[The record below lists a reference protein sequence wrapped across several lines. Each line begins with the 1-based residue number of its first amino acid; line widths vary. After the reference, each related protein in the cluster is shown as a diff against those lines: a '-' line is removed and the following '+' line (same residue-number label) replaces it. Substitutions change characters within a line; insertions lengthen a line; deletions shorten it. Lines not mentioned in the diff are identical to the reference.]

1 MAVWKSRRNAIL
13 TKLNEKLIPIGHLHE
28 LPIFEKI
35 DEPTLGET
43 DLRQQSELFFRCVKD
58 LLLGEYNQHF
68 YPYWDEIK
76 GRRIRFKIT
85 AGSPKEIKSHLNN
98 LTHFLRDVVLSR
110 EYVSELLAKKTNL
123 GLVAR
128 NVAEILQDFLQTE
141 FPTLIN
147 KVFDEARELKNIDN
161 STTFLAADFSVLQK
175 TLYHIIKEEMVGGQ
189 IITYLDRPETHHLS
203 RSFIPSLFANCI
215 KAGMQHYN
223 AFLEE
228 FLYNGDVKS
237 DRQHEF
243 MIWDLSKSKIYN
255 ATDFNYDKDFFDDLP
270 FEQKFVVIPDLIP
283 SVWKK
288 GMVAMLFHT
297 RKIISILVSQTRKP
311 FYLPYKKITDLTP
324 EKQYDAIKEA
334 SEIAGKA
341 LVEQID
347 SIFNIQEFYDLL
359 YEMIFN
365 PSSTWLANFVEDI
378 EELSA
383 TMELDDSDADKFNFL
398 FMNYFQQRCQ
408 KVQKNFDLVKMKLY
422 ENSLFEKVLPLD
434 KRFVDYIPLDS
445 EAEREEGTYIND
457 ENQPLSNKS
466 VSLEEASTGKTSS
479 TLMEDPRPFLAT
491 EEEQEAAKLPFV
503 ERIGIEFTKFILF
516 KCLVPPPIQ
525 EHFNRLFRL
534 RFSLVRANILL
545 LQKRLQ
551 FNSVD
556 SNKSEEVFLTFVQ
569 HFISR
574 YTYFVFGILCDE
586 QWKLFKSTTPTLK
599 SINTIT
605 EAQRFLLRNI
615 NSSAG
620 LYNNSQNF
628 SVNLMHILQIVNNY
642 CFGEINFTAAA
653 DQFYDTYK
661 KMRAIVCSKRND
673 YLDKMSYEV
682 FRVPPLVRLNQ
693 VERIE
698 IDPRQGLTAT
708 PNIAVT
714 AAMRRSSS
722 AMSVQPRRMN

>member
-1 MAVWKSRRNAIL
+1 MSIWKSRRNCIL
-13 TKLNEKLIPIGHLHE
+13 VKLNEKLISIGHLHE
-28 LPIFEKI
+28 LPIYEKS
-35 DEPTLGET
+35 DVTLGEMG
-43 DLRQQSELFFRCVKD
+43 LPQQNELYFQCVKD

-68 YPYWDEIK
+68 YPYWDEVK

-85 AGSPKEIKSHLNN
+85 AGSPNEIKSHLKK

-110 EYVSELLAKKTNL
+110 EYVSELLAKKTHL

-128 NVAEILQDFLQTE
+128 SVAEVLQDFLQTE
-141 FPTLIN
+141 FPKLIH
-147 KVFDEARELKNIDN
+147 KAFDEARELKNIDAL
-161 STTFLAADFSVLQK
+161 TTFLAADFTVLQK
-175 TLYHIIKEEMVGGQ
+175 TLSHIIKEEMVGGQ
-189 IITYLDRPETHHLS
+189 IISHLDRPETHHLS

-215 KAGMQHYN
+215 KAGMRHYN
-223 AFLEE
+223 EFLEE

-243 MIWDLSKSKIYN
+243 MIWDLSKSKIYK

-288 GMVAMLFHT
+288 GMIAMLFHT

-311 FYLPYKKITDLTP
+311 FYLPYKKITDLPP

-334 SEIAGKA
+334 SEIAGRA

-365 PSSTWLANFVEDI
+365 PSSTWLSNFVEDI
-378 EELSA
+378 EGLSA

-408 KVQKNFDLVKMKLY
+408 KVQKDFDLVKMKLF

-457 ENQPLSNKS
+457 ENQPISNKS
-466 VSLEEASTGKTSS
+466 VSLEDASNGKTSS
-479 TLMEDPRPFLAT
+479 SHMEDPRPFLVN
-491 EEEQEAAKLPFV
+491 EEEDQEPVKLPFV

-545 LQKRLQ
+545 LQKRYQ
-551 FNSVD
+551 SNSAD
-556 SNKSEEVFLTFVQ
+556 RNKSEE
-569 HFISR
+569 
-574 YTYFVFGILCDE
+574 
-586 QWKLFKSTTPTLK
+586 
-599 SINTIT
+599 
-605 EAQRFLLRNI
+605 
-615 NSSAG
+615 
-620 LYNNSQNF
+620 
-628 SVNLMHILQIVNNY
+628 
-642 CFGEINFTAAA
+642 NFTEAA
-653 DQFYDTYK
+653 DQFYATYK
-661 KMRAIVCSKRND
+661 KMRAIVCSRRND
-673 YLDKMSYEV
+673 FLDKMSYEV

-698 IDPRQGLTAT
+698 IDPREGLVAT

-714 AAMRRSSS
+714 LAMRRSSS
-722 AMSVQPRRMN
+722 LMTVQPRRM